1 MRSFVDLHTH
11 STASDGCSTPTEVI
25 ALADR
30 IALAAVAITDH
41 DTTAG
46 LLEART
52 AAENFP
58 DLHFVPG
65 IELSAKFP
73 SGTLHILGLGID
85 EQATS
90 LYALTR
96 NLVEARNQRNPRI
109 IKRLQKLG
117 MEIDISDVLAVM
129 SGSPTSASDRIVG
142 RMHIAEAL
150 RRKGYVHSTAE
161 AFQRYLGNTGAAFVD
176 KETLTPREVIDPI
189 HSAGGL
195 AILAHPV
202 HLDYE
207 NLAQLDFMVR
217 RLVDAGIDGLE
228 VVHSDHSP
236 FQTRA
241 YLQLARRLGLMITGG
256 SDYHGQAKP
265 NVKPGRPRV
274 PLNLLGDKL
283 KRKLL
288 GYPP

>member
-11 STASDGCSTPTEVI
+11 SNASDGQNTPAEVI

-30 IALAAVAITDH
+30 IELAAVAITDH

-46 LLEART
+46 LVEARG
-52 AAENFP
+52 AAESLP

-65 IELSAKFP
+65 IELSAKFS

-85 EQATS
+85 EEAPELS
-90 LYALTR
+90 ALTR
-96 NLVEARNQRNPRI
+96 NLIEARNQRNPKI
-109 IKRLQKLG
+109 IARLGELG
-117 MEIDISDVLAVM
+117 VDVDFSDVLAVM
-129 SGSPTSASDRIVG
+129 SGSPTSTDDRVVG

-150 RRKGYVHSTAE
+150 CRKGYVHSTAE
-161 AFQRYLGNTGAAFVD
+161 AFNRYLGDTGSAFVD
-176 KETLTPREVIDPI
+176 KERLTSREVIEPI
-189 HSAGGL
+189 HQAGGI

-202 HLDYE
+202 HLAYE
-207 NLAQLDFMVR
+207 NSAQLAMMVR

-228 VVHSDHSP
+228 VVHPDHSP
-236 FQTRA
+236 FQGRA
-241 YLQLARRLGLMITGG
+241 CLQLARRLGLVVTGG

-265 NVKPGRPRV
+265 HVRLGHPRV

-283 KRKLL
+283 KQRLL
-288 GYPP
+288 G

>member
-90 LYALTR
+90 LGALTR

-109 IKRLQKLG
+109 IARLQKLG

-129 SGSPTSASDRIVG
+129 SGSPTSARDRIVG

-161 AFQRYLGNTGAAFVD
+161 AFKRYLGDTGSAFVD
-176 KETLTPREVIDPI
+176 KERLAPREVIEPI
-189 HSAGGL
+189 HRAGGL

-202 HLDYE
+202 HLDYG
-207 NLAQLDFMVR
+207 NSAQLTLMVR

-228 VVHSDHSP
+228 VVHPDHSP
-236 FQTRA
+236 LQSRTC
-241 YLQLARRLGLMITGG
+241 LQLARHLGLMMTGG

-265 NVKPGRPRV
+265 HVHLGHPRL
-274 PLNLLGDKL
+274 PLTLLGDKL
-283 KRKLL
+283 KQRLL
-288 GYPP
+288 G

>member
-11 STASDGCSTPTEVI
+11 SNASDGRGTPAEVI
-25 ALADR
+25 ALADG
-30 IALAAVAITDH
+30 IGLAAVALTDH

-46 LLEART
+46 LAEART
-52 AAENFP
+52 AAESFD

-65 IELSAKFP
+65 IELSAKFS

-85 EQATS
+85 EKAPELST
-90 LYALTR
+90 LTR
-96 NLVEARNQRNPRI
+96 NLIEARNQRNPKI
-109 IKRLQKLG
+109 IARLGELG
-117 MEIDISDVLAVM
+117 MDVDFSDVLTVM
-129 SGSPTSASDRIVG
+129 SGSPTSADDRVVG

-161 AFQRYLGNTGAAFVD
+161 AFSRYLGDTGSAFVD
-176 KETLTPREVIDPI
+176 KERLTPREVIEPI
-189 HSAGGL
+189 HQAGGI

-202 HLDYE
+202 HLAYE
-207 NLAQLDFMVR
+207 NSAQLAMMVR

-228 VVHSDHSP
+228 VVHPDHSP
-236 FQTRA
+236 FQGRA
-241 YLQLARRLGLMITGG
+241 CLQLARRLGLMVTGG

-265 NVKPGRPRV
+265 HVRLGHPRV

-283 KRKLL
+283 KQRLL
-288 GYPP
+288 G

>member
-11 STASDGCSTPTEVI
+11 SNASDGRNTPAEVI

-30 IALAAVAITDH
+30 IGLAAAAITDH

-46 LLEART
+46 LAEART
-52 AAENFP
+52 AAESFG

-65 IELSAKFP
+65 IELSAKFS

-85 EQATS
+85 QEAPD
-90 LYALTR
+90 LRALTR
-96 NLVEARNQRNPRI
+96 NLVEARNQRNPKI
-109 IKRLQKLG
+109 IARLQELG
-117 MEIDISDVLAVM
+117 MDVDISDVLAVM
-129 SGSPTSASDRIVG
+129 SGSPTSVRDRIVG

-161 AFQRYLGNTGAAFVD
+161 AFERYLGDTGSAFVD
-176 KETLTPREVIDPI
+176 KERLTPREVIEPI
-189 HSAGGL
+189 HRAGGL

-202 HLDYE
+202 HLVYE
-207 NLAQLDFMVR
+207 NSAQLALMVR

-228 VVHSDHSP
+228 VVHPDHSP
-236 FQTRA
+236 FQART
-241 YLQLARRLGLMITGG
+241 YLQLARRLGLMVSGG

-265 NVKPGRPRV
+265 HVRLGHPRV
-274 PLNLLGDKL
+274 PLTLLGDKL
-283 KRKLL
+283 KQRLL
-288 GYPP
+288 G